1 MGLNATLGCLAQALL
16 QGLENQKDT
25 SYVSFIESP
34 LEFWATGSSYLFSIP
49 DKATTIWTPETTLV
63 ILEIKII
70 SGWITLKKVL
80 NNLYLIRRMSYI
92 SYELGCSNGI
102 SQTSPRSIMD
112 EAKILIKMYICEQL
126 RNKVKRG
133 FHVAMVNDM
142 EIDNVIK
149 ASNMPQLP
157 CYFAHI
163 LSIIQME
170 SKQVEHCVVF
180 FLGFYRTGKG
190 FATFRHTS
198 KLMDLMTHSGIRIN
212 FRERPAKS
220 LTKVKKMHWQVTCHV
235 KDGGIQD

>member
-1 MGLNATLGCLAQALL
+1 MFVTLQ
-16 QGLENQKDT
+16 
-25 SYVSFIESP
+25 
-34 LEFWATGSSYLFSIP
+34 
-49 DKATTIWTPETTLV
+49 TPETTLV

-112 EAKILIKMYICEQL
+112 EAKILIKVELSKAFHKRCDKKNRFYLYSRYRVCFVAYQMYICEQL

-149 ASNMPQLP
+149 ASNMPQVLR
-157 CYFAHI
+157 
-163 LSIIQME
+163 Q
-170 SKQVEHCVVF
+170 
-180 FLGFYRTGKG
+180 
-190 FATFRHTS
+190 
-198 KLMDLMTHSGIRIN
+198 
-212 FRERPAKS
+212 
-220 LTKVKKMHWQVTCHV
+220 
-235 KDGGIQD
+235 